1 MNSQSPMNG
10 EDQVPVVFDTPV
22 NLPPLESPL
31 FLVHQALRPDA
42 LRRLYELEPQPRLR
56 FVYQG
61 TTQDEAKLAGPLLID
76 ANQPN
81 AEPHFIQGVH
91 EGWGIALIG
100 SPGLTLGD
108 VDTHFKS
115 LMWAMTP
122 RGRSLFNFALTSALG
137 GLGGTLDPTQMNRL
151 LGPLAGL
158 AGTIDGEPWLFR
170 RNQPGRAM
178 AEADPLTL
186 TPENLQH
193 MARQRRHRLARALS
207 RHY

>member
-1 MNSQSPMNG
+1 MF
-10 EDQVPVVFDTPV
+10 EALTD
-22 NLPPLESPL
+22 LPPLESPL

-42 LRRLYELEPQPRLR
+42 LRRLYEQEPQPRLR

-61 TTQDEAKLAGPLLID
+61 TTQDEAKLAGPMLID
-76 ANQPN
+76 ANQPA
-81 AEPHFIQGVH
+81 AEPYFLKGVR
-91 EGWGIALIG
+91 EGWAMALVG
-100 SPGLTLGD
+100 PGLTLD
-108 VDTHFKS
+108 AANTHFKT
-115 LMWAMTP
+115 LLWTQTP
-122 RGRSLFNFALTSALG
+122 RGKALFNFALPDALG
-137 GLGGTLDPTQMNRL
+137 GLGDSLDSSQLNRL
-151 LGPLAGL
+151 LGPLHRLIGS
-158 AGTIDGEPWLFR
+158 TDGQFWQFR